1 MLFRSSKTRPGFPIS
16 SLLPAFRPASVVT
29 SDFEKAEVTTDA
41 GRKAGRREEMGKPGR
56 VFDATNVSK
65 TVVKALEMDAEGDV
79 FIGASGRVLALV
91 ATHLSPLVKRYW
103 RNRYRR
109 VLGRAGG

>member
-1 MLFRSSKTRPGFPIS
+1 
-16 SLLPAFRPASVVT
+16 
-29 SDFEKAEVTTDA
+29 
-41 GRKAGRREEMGKPGR
+41 MGKPGR
-56 VFDATNVSK
+56 VLDATNVSK

-79 FIGASGRVLALV
+79 FIGASGHALALV

-109 VLGRAGG
+109 ALWRAGGDEPLRPGGPGRQPHQTHPPKEREDREGGERTTPAPPLSQDRRPETPP

>member
-1 MLFRSSKTRPGFPIS
+1 MKTSPSASISSAFTTVFETFVASKTRPGFPIS

-56 VFDATNVSK
+56 VFDATKVSK
-65 TVVKALEMDAEGDV
+65 TVVKALEQ
-79 FIGASGRVLALV
+79 I
-91 ATHLSPLVKRYW
+91 
-103 RNRYRR
+103 
-109 VLGRAGG
+109 GRASCRERG